1 MSAVNHSRSRKDEI
15 VALGET
21 LIRTQGCNAFSYYD
35 LADALN
41 LRPAAIHYHF
51 PHKNDLLTAVAA
63 TAEDNFRHTAAEI
76 EQQHASPADRL
87 RAFIKRMYQ
96 QPAGEGKLCI
106 VLALGSDFNSLPP
119 SCSDSLRKTATAI
132 LEWLATV
139 LAAGRDQKKFSFNGS
154 PRSRAQLMLAALSAS
169 LPLSRL
175 YGKRIFTEIQQQL
188 LHDIMVQPPA
198 KRRSVSPKK

>member
-1 MSAVNHSRSRKDEI
+1 MNPSRSRKDEI
-15 VALGET
+15 VALSES

-35 LADALN
+35 LAEALR

-51 PHKNDLLTAVAA
+51 PHKDDLLTAVAVSA
-63 TAEDNFRHTAAEI
+63 GEGFKQTVAEI
-76 EQQHASPADRL
+76 EQQYASPAGQL
-87 RAFIKRMYQ
+87 RAFIRRMYQ
-96 QPAGEGKLCI
+96 EPAGEGKLCI

-119 SCSDSLRKTATAI
+119 ACSEALRKTSTAI

-139 LAAGRDQKKFSFNGS
+139 LAAGREQRSFSFNGT
-154 PRSRAQLMLAALSAS
+154 PRSRAQLVLSSLSAS

-188 LHDIMVQPPA
+188 LNDIMVQPPA
-198 KRRSVSPKK
+198 KSRAASPKK

>member
-1 MSAVNHSRSRKDEI
+1 VNSSRTRKDEI
-15 VALGET
+15 LALSES

-35 LADALN
+35 LAEALH

-63 TAEDNFRHTAAEI
+63 SAGEDFKLTVLEI
-76 EQQHASPADRL
+76 EQQHATPEAQL
-87 RAFIKRMYQ
+87 QAFIKRIYQ

-106 VLALGSDFNSLPP
+106 VLALGSDYHSLSPV
-119 SCSDSLRKTATAI
+119 CSAALRETTSAI
-132 LEWLATV
+132 LEWLAAV
-139 LAAGRDQKKFSFNGS
+139 LAAGRAQKKFSFNGS
-154 PRSRAQLMLAALSAS
+154 PKIRAQVMLAALSAS

-188 LHDIMVQPPA
+188 LNDIMVQPPA
-198 KRRSVSPKK
+198 KRRTVSPKK